1 MRRLF
6 LLTVVALF
14 AFVGLANAQELEPL
28 NFKGIPVT
36 GTSEEFGRALESIGF
51 VEDKNEEG
59 VYSGVFLGRE
69 VVVGLLGEKDDPI
82 TDFGVYMLSVDSWSG
97 LREEFVRCVD
107 IYSEKFGQPLVLET
121 YFDTYVGDDNSL
133 KLQAVLDDN
142 CVYVAGWI
150 LPQGQISISISRG
163 YEYSMG
169 RGAVLVS
176 YTVTANKEELKHSYV
191 DEI

>member
-14 AFVGLANAQELEPL
+14 TFVGLANAQELEPL

-51 VEDKNEEG
+51 VEDNNEED
-59 VYSGVFLGRE
+59 VYSGVFLGRD
-69 VVVGLLGEKDDPI
+69 VVVGLLGEKSDPI
-82 TDFGVYMLSVDSWSG
+82 TDFGVYMLSIDSWIELES
-97 LREEFVRCVD
+97 EFVRCID
-107 IYSEKFGQPLVLET
+107 IYSAKFGNPLVLET
-121 YFDTYVGDDNSL
+121 YFDTYVGDDDSL

-142 CVYVAGWI
+142 CIYVAGWS
-150 LPQGQISISISRG
+150 LPQGQIYISISRG
-163 YEYSMG
+163 YEYGIG

-176 YTVTANKEELKHSYV
+176 YSITAKKEELKRSYLE
-191 DEI
+191 EI